1 MNELFGHRYLQGG
14 NQPLDKTEAVLSAQ
28 TMGHILGNGFISLI
42 PIVLMM
48 PKIKCFVI
56 DLDGVVYKGDT
67 LVKNADKRIASM
79 RKKGRVLFATNNA
92 SLHREEYVRK
102 LRGFGIPAEK
112 DEVLT
117 SAYVSAV
124 YINTHYDDP
133 RVFMIGERG
142 LKQELEEQGIKVC
155 WRNCDLVL
163 VGLDKGFNYDK
174 LARGLRFIERGAPF
188 LATNDDNALVTESGL
203 LPGAGAIVSA
213 LKTASGREPMVIGK
227 PSDTMADFILTKAGV
242 KPEEVLV
249 IGDRL
254 DTDVVMGKNF
264 GMKTALVLTGY
275 TKQED
280 IEKSRIKPD
289 YVLDG
294 L

>member
-1 MNELFGHRYLQGG
+1 
-14 NQPLDKTEAVLSAQ
+14 
-28 TMGHILGNGFISLI
+28 
-42 PIVLMM
+42 M
-48 PKIKCFVI
+48 PRVKCFVI
-56 DLDGVVYKGDT
+56 DLDGVVYTGDT

-79 RKKGRVLFATNNA
+79 RKKGRVFFATNNA
-92 SLHREEYVRK
+92 SLHREEYVKK
-102 LRGFGIPAEK
+102 LHGFGIPVEK
-112 DEVLT
+112 DEILT

-133 RVFMIGERG
+133 KVFVIGERG
-142 LKQELEEQGIKVC
+142 LIQELEEQGVKVC

-174 LARGLRFIERGAPF
+174 LARALQFIERGAPF
-188 LATNDDNALVTESGL
+188 LATNDDNALVSERGL

-213 LKTASGREPMVIGK
+213 LKTASRKDPLVIGK
-227 PSDTMADFILTKAGV
+227 PSDIMADFILTKAGA
-242 KPEEVLV
+242 KPEEVLL

-254 DTDVVMGKNF
+254 DTDVIMGKNF

-280 IEKSRIKPD
+280 LEKSKIKPD
-289 YVLDG
+289 YVLDK